1 VSPLSPA
8 ERGVSLN
15 GNDGSAVGEDRKLVV
30 VRLLTEDLEAR
41 KGGNTSGDA
50 LLLEELSGLDSDGD
64 LGTGGDDGDV
74 GVLGLDE
81 DVTTLVGLL
90 DGGTGELG
98 KVLAGE
104 ATSARGESVQAEG
117 EAEGEENARKDGGSV
132 GGGKSH
138 VVRGGGLVTVSGA
151 PDVAVGEGAEV
162 SDSLD
167 RLVSRAVLYKRR
179 DRQNR
184 AKKRRK
190 RGKRRRT
197 SETDG
202 VVGGNPDNTLVGDE
216 VEESS
221 DGGDHEVGAVSG
233 DTVGDGTHAVLT
245 DTVAL

>member
-1 VSPLSPA
+1 
-8 ERGVSLN
+8 
-15 GNDGSAVGEDRKLVV
+15 
-30 VRLLTEDLEAR
+30 
-41 KGGNTSGDA
+41 
-50 LLLEELSGLDSDGD
+50 
-64 LGTGGDDGDV
+64 
-74 GVLGLDE
+74 
-81 DVTTLVGLL
+81 
-90 DGGTGELG
+90 
-98 KVLAGE
+98 
-104 ATSARGESVQAEG
+104 
-117 EAEGEENARKDGGSV
+117 V

-202 VVGGNPDNTLVGDE
+202 VVGGNPDNTLVGESRETDGTGGVGDE